1 FEKWASAVAALY
13 KKNPEGAEMAI
24 ASTLTAKLSDEA
36 LSSAVKEATERV
48 APLARK
54 VEEVQLDKWMRKA
67 LSADDAFKLLKPNS
81 ADENILN
88 NPWVSY
94 VTKLDETNADEQM
107 FVILKRSYSEQ
118 DLALIL
124 ARSKGFLRGDVA
136 KRMEGVQLQL
146 WLKEGKT
153 LDDIFTLLKL
163 DKQGD
168 KLFEVPAVVA
178 WSSYANLLDGSPGK
192 SMLST
197 LTAYFDDY
205 TIAKML
211 AAARVDDEVKIITTK
226 LEDPHLSRWKSD
238 GKSADDIFTL
248 FKLGDEVDDVLANPL
263 LPTCMAYADK
273 LKENPFSLLLAK
285 LKRSPDTDD
294 KLAKKSLTAT
304 DGRSTGNLK
313 DVNAKLERIMLDK
326 WVHEGKTADDA
337 FDFLLKRYHRFIF
350 EVPAVNTWVSYVT
363 KLEKENPYQTMIA
376 VLRGRFGDKKLDDML
391 VAAIDKIHAKAV
403 AERLRGEL
411 WLSQERTADDVFEL
425 LYLND
430 WRRNLFDRP
439 HFSTWVSYVVRL
451 DKENADDVMFSI
463 VKSHNNDKDLAMM
476 LTTSKNDQ
484 VVKIIAAKL
493 KGQ

>member
-1 FEKWASAVAALY
+1 
-13 KKNPEGAEMAI
+13 MAYVTEQHPKDADVVI
-24 ASTLTAKLSDEA
+24 LSVLKPYYSDEA
-36 LSSAVKEATERV
+36 L
-48 APLARK
+48 
-54 VEEVQLDKWMRKA
+54 
-67 LSADDAFKLLKPNS
+67 
-81 ADENILN
+81 
-88 NPWVSY
+88 
-94 VTKLDETNADEQM
+94 
-107 FVILKRSYSEQ
+107 
-118 DLALIL
+118 
-124 ARSKGFLRGDVA
+124 G
-136 KRMEGVQLQL
+136 
-146 WLKEGKT
+146 
-153 LDDIFTLLKL
+153 
-163 DKQGD
+163 
-168 KLFEVPAVVA
+168 
-178 WSSYANLLDGSPGK
+178 
-192 SMLST
+192 
-197 LTAYFDDY
+197 
-205 TIAKML
+205 
-211 AAARVDDEVKIITTK
+211 
-226 LEDPHLSRWKSD
+226 
-238 GKSADDIFTL
+238 
-248 FKLGDEVDDVLANPL
+248 
-263 LPTCMAYADK
+263 
-273 LKENPFSLLLAK
+273 
-285 LKRSPDTDD
+285 
-294 KLAKKSLTAT
+294 
-304 DGRSTGNLK
+304 GRSTGNLK